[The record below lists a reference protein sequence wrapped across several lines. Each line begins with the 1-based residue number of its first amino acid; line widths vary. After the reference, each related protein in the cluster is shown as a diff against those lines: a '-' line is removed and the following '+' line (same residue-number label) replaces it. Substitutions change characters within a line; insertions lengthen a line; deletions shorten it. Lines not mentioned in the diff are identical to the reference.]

1 MRNTGRAGGIRKTPE
16 GAAIQARRASEWVSC
31 ACETHLP
38 AYQPDGRLP
47 LVAPGMCSSWTDE
60 SVSLHTA
67 APRQSSIC
75 GIAAFL
81 FTAVVFFCWIGF
93 RFGLNTPPSSTGDE
107 SSYDSMAWELSCGH
121 GFAVDYDAP
130 AFRTP
135 YDDAA
140 KTQPELFT
148 IRSST
153 PGLIAFRPPLLSTLA
168 AGLNVVFGRQ
178 FYAVRS
184 LNVLL
189 MAATAGLLAWYVC
202 REAGF
207 VTALISITFYLVDV
221 RSRLYARSL
230 LTEPLAC
237 FLATLLTITLLGI
250 VKHTNHKRLILAG
263 VLTGASVLTRSIV
276 VLWLPGLTVF
286 VYFVVRRIHKHSW
299 RDAAARTAL
308 FLAVTLAVFA
318 PWGIRNVMLLDRFS
332 PMGTQG
338 LMELSA
344 GYSDAA
350 WDNYGVWQNLGAQ
363 GFFDAVDT
371 SGLSNVET
379 ELAMAEVSS
388 SKAVEWISRNFAK
401 LVPLAGMKIFSE
413 FRPHNVVEF
422 IVLMFAMIGL
432 FTSRRTAAWVFS
444 VLLVTNAFSVALT
457 WSVEGRFLVPQLFIL
472 HALCAVGVWCCARGL
487 QSTLNKTKR
496 SSAV

>member
-1 MRNTGRAGGIRKTPE
+1 MSD
-16 GAAIQARRASEWVSC
+16 AAVSRRC
-31 ACETHLP
+31 
-38 AYQPDGRLP
+38 
-47 LVAPGMCSSWTDE
+47 
-60 SVSLHTA
+60 
-67 APRQSSIC
+67 SIC
-75 GIAAFL
+75 GVAAFL
-81 FTAVVFFCWIGF
+81 LTGAVFFCWIGL
-93 RFGLNTPPSSTGDE
+93 RFGMNTPPSSTGDE
-107 SSYDSMAWELSCGH
+107 SSYDSMAWELSRGH
-121 GFAVDYDAP
+121 GFAVNYDDP
-130 AFRTP
+130 AFRAP
-135 YDDAA
+135 YDEAA
-140 KTQPELFT
+140 ETQPELFT

-153 PGLIAFRPPLLSTLA
+153 PGPIAFRPPLLSTFA
-168 AGLNVVFGRQ
+168 AGLNMVFGRQ

-207 VTALISITFYLVDV
+207 VTALISIAFFLIDV

-237 FLATLLTITLLGI
+237 FLATLLTLTLLSI
-250 VKHTNHKRLILAG
+250 VKHTNRKRLILAG
-263 VLTGASVLTRSIV
+263 ILTGASMLTRSIV

-286 VYFVVRRIHKHSW
+286 VCIVVRRLHKHSW
-299 RDAAARTAL
+299 RDTAGSTAL
-308 FLAVTLAVFA
+308 FIATTLAVFA
-318 PWGIRNVMLLDRFS
+318 PWGIRNVLLLDRFS

-350 WDNYGVWQNLGAQ
+350 WDNFGVWQNLGAQ

-371 SGLSNVET
+371 FGLSNVET

-388 SKAVEWISRNFAK
+388 ATAVEWISHNFAK
-401 LVPLAGMKIFSE
+401 LVPLAGMKVFSE

-422 IVLMFAMIGL
+422 IVLVFALIGL
-432 FTSRRTAAWVFS
+432 FTSGRTAVLVFS
-444 VLLVTNAFSVALT
+444 VLLVTNAFSVAVT

-472 HALCAVGVWCCARGL
+472 HALCAVGVCSCARSL
-487 QSTLNKTKR
+487 QSTLNETRR
-496 SSAV
+496 SPVV